1 MGGLLGGGGR
11 GTGQLRPLNRR
22 LRACPSKPIPHP
34 HCSSSTAHTGPPLFL
49 LSTLGALL
57 AFLAAA
63 ATVLAASRTP
73 AAVAATL
80 FIARGA
86 SMGAYTTLYIYTPEA
101 YPTRVRSLAL
111 GVNSGLARIGA
122 LVSPTLAVT
131 AARNGHA
138 STAEGA
144 LAAAAAIAAGCGFCL
159 RVETGGRQL
168 TVTEVAPP
176 SLETPSIVRAR
187 SRRVKRAATLPGRVG
202 EA

>member
-1 MGGLLGGGGR
+1 M
-11 GTGQLRPLNRR
+11 
-22 LRACPSKPIPHP
+22 
-34 HCSSSTAHTGPPLFL
+34 
-49 LSTLGALL
+49 L

-63 ATVLAASRTP
+63 TAALAGSRTP

-122 LVSPTLAVT
+122 LVAPSLAVT
-131 AARNGHA
+131 AARRGHA
-138 STAEGA
+138 AAAEGA
-144 LAAAAAIAAGCGFCL
+144 LAAAAAIAAVCVFCL

-168 TVTEVAPP
+168 AVAEAPLP

-187 SRRVKRAATLPGRVG
+187 IRRASLDVRPVAGGLPPSATP
-202 EA
+202 